1 MAVSSAP
8 ASSSSL
14 PVMAGA
20 ARAIPRLCFVPGWTR
35 HLPRI
40 IPVASVGH
48 TVARGLSFPRA
59 GELLVVGNGAPPR
72 KLLFRPATPSFSL
85 PRSNPCRP
93 ILIQRLSV
101 ADTPSRV
108 DLLKSPPGFTYLNPP
123 SLAYFPDYA
132 FSF

>member
-20 ARAIPRLCFVPGWTR
+20 ARAIPRPCFVPGWTR

-40 IPVASVGH
+40 ILVASVGH

-59 GELLVVGNGAPPR
+59 GELLVVGNGAPPQ
-72 KLLFRPATPSFSL
+72 KLLFRPATFFSL
-85 PRSNPCRP
+85 PPDP
-93 ILIQRLSV
+93 
-101 ADTPSRV
+101 
-108 DLLKSPPGFTYLNPP
+108 F
-123 SLAYFPDYA
+123 LAAHF
-132 FSF
+132 